1 MFIRRL
7 GSIAVSC
14 CALVLGAAA
23 PAAALVLPPEGIA
36 LNQIHVQFEWPPV
49 GGADEYQLQVVIDD
63 GSPDPFSSAAPVV
76 DTTRDS
82 LAPRQVV
89 TSGLAFA
96 QDYAWRVRDLV
107 ASVPQAWG
115 ATHRFQTNPIPPLLP
130 AMSISTGPGTP
141 EPGLTMFQI
150 GSRNGSIPRSIAVAV
165 DHSGQLVWFLE
176 DSQGGVSDI
185 RLLANGRVTFIRLGR
200 SNEALLN
207 GQTTWIQ
214 SKHPDLTAHH
224 ETFPMPNGN
233 ALTLVHDFRDVF
245 HNSEFQSWRGTR
257 IVEFDR
263 ATGAVIFDWST
274 HDHYSYLDFDDKTM
288 STPTVNG
295 GTAYNWT
302 HANAVTYDQ
311 ATQTIHISVRMLSR
325 ITAIDYPSGTIQ
337 YNMGFGP
344 PSMPSGDATLGD
356 NLFSW
361 QHAPELQ
368 PNGNLL
374 IYDNGN
380 RRDHTNQTA
389 GSGVS
394 KAVEVALTGDPP
406 SAASIVWEHT
416 LPVYTGSIGDADR
429 QPGGTTVIAVGAGG
443 MIIEVDNAG
452 NEVWRLELPSGV
464 PSWMIYRA
472 ERIPA
477 LIVDVDG
484 DLDGDGIPNLIDL
497 CADVADPAQLDS
509 DGDGLSDP
517 CDTDD
522 DDDWLLDIYETD
534 TRIFVDETDTGSD
547 PLDPDTNGNGIIDG
561 EEVFLGG
568 DPNTTPTPTPTATP
582 TSTPNG
588 TPTASPTPTPE
599 PGMMLQLVTGGI
611 GLAFLNKRR
620 MRKGRR
626 TKPTRTRTVFSAS
639 TSRKAPTCPFA
650 RNQT

>member
-14 CALVLGAAA
+14 YALALVAAA

-36 LNQIHVQFEWPPV
+36 LSQIHVQFEWPSV

-82 LAPRQVV
+82 LEPRQVV

-96 QDYAWRVRDLV
+96 QDYAWRVRDIV
-107 ASVPQAWG
+107 AGVPQAWG
-115 ATHRFQTNPIPPLLP
+115 ATHRFQTNPIPAFLP
-130 AMSISTGPGTP
+130 AMTISTGPGTP
-141 EPGLTMFQI
+141 EPGLTMFHI
-150 GSRNGSIPRSIAVAV
+150 TSRNGSVPGGIAVAV
-165 DHSGQLVWFLE
+165 DAGGQLVWFLE
-176 DSQGGVSDI
+176 SPDDPINDI
-185 RLLANGRVTFIRLGR
+185 RLLANGRVTFLRSNR

-214 SKHPDLTAHH
+214 NEHPDLIAHH

-233 ALTLVHDFRDVF
+233 VLTLVNDFRDVF

-257 IVEFDR
+257 VVEFDR
-263 ATGAVIFDWST
+263 ATGAVIFDWAT
-274 HDHYSYLDFDDKTM
+274 HDYYSYLDFDDTTM
-288 STPTVNG
+288 SAPTLNG

-302 HANAVTYDQ
+302 HGNAVTYDQ
-311 ATQTIHISVRMLSR
+311 ETQTIHFSTRMLSR

-337 YNMGFGP
+337 YNMGFGL
-344 PSMPSGDATLGD
+344 PSMPSGDAAFGD

-380 RRDHTNQTA
+380 RRDHTDQTT

-394 KAVEVALTGDPP
+394 KAIEVSFTGDPP

-416 LPVYTGSIGDADR
+416 LPVYTRAIGDADR

-443 MIIEVDNAG
+443 LIIEVDDAG
-452 NEVWRLELPSGV
+452 NEIWRLELPSGT
-464 PSWMIYRA
+464 PTWAIPRA
-472 ERIPA
+472 ERIPE

-522 DDDWLLDIYETD
+522 DDDWLLDIYETN
-534 TRIFVDETDTGSD
+534 TGIFVDETDTGSD
-547 PLDPDTNGNGIIDG
+547 PLNPDTNGNGIIDG

-568 DPNTTPTPTPTATP
+568 DPNTTPTATP
-582 TSTPNG
+582 TISPTPG
-588 TPTASPTPTPE
+588 PGPTPTPTPE
-599 PGMMLQLVTGGI
+599 PGMILQLVAGGV

-620 MRKGRR
+620 MRKNRR
-626 TKPTRTRTVFSAS
+626 AKPTS
-639 TSRKAPTCPFA
+639 
-650 RNQT
+650 